1 MIFNDITVSSL
12 ILFFAVYACM
22 GWVIEVIYR
31 SVSQRQLINAGFLF
45 GPFIPIYGFGAVFII
60 LLEFL

>member
-1 MIFNDITVSSL
+1 MIFDDITISSF
-12 ILFFAVYACM
+12 ILFFAVYAFM

-45 GPFIPIYGFGAVFII
+45 GPFIPIYGFGAV
-60 LLEFL
+60 LLSFWNF